1 MNADRNVQKRS
12 LKVPATVSI
21 TLQKTLPDKLRRIP
35 VMASITYQCSICLVL
50 AIAPTSQ
57 LKSWVLLSIKFIEI

>member
-21 TLQKTLPDKLRRIP
+21 TLKQTLPDKLRRIP
-35 VMASITYQCSICLVL
+35 VMASTIYQCLICSAW

-57 LKSWVLLSIKFIEI
+57 LESWVLLSIKFIEI